1 MGILLMLLTLLG
13 VQSRGVAD
21 GSSEIA
27 LKLQW
32 REFTINYCRTDDD
45 ANLGSIRVVGML
57 MYENRLRRPILLL
70 REPHSRGA
78 IRLRPINPDLA
89 ERPEFTAS
97 PLTILPNV
105 AEARRYGANDFVS
118 LRPTGTY
125 TEPYKFGFFFRK
137 PVNKNELGLPPDGDY
152 WASVQISV
160 WPELPGEA
168 LRIGRELGNLEIWT
182 APLWSEPIRIQI
194 RSDSPAQTCR

>member
-57 MYENRLRRPILLL
+57 MYENRLRRPANRTHGVQSAYGRSI
-70 REPHSRGA
+70 
-78 IRLRPINPDLA
+78 PI
-89 ERPEFTAS
+89 
-97 PLTILPNV
+97 
-105 AEARRYGANDFVS
+105 
-118 LRPTGTY
+118 
-125 TEPYKFGFFFRK
+125 
-137 PVNKNELGLPPDGDY
+137 
-152 WASVQISV
+152 
-160 WPELPGEA
+160 
-168 LRIGRELGNLEIWT
+168 
-182 APLWSEPIRIQI
+182 
-194 RSDSPAQTCR
+194 